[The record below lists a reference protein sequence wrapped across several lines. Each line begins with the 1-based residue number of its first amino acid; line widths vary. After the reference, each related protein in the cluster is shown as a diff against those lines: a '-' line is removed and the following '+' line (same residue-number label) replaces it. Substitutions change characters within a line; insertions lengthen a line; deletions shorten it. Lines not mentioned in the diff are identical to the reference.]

1 MEYVSWIKKSKWG
14 LRTDLLLIAVAL
26 TPCSA
31 FAGGFEDYVGQF
43 ECENGPSFNLTETTY
58 ATAGYENETLS
69 KKLPVEGGFIVTL
82 TDGYRFGLW
91 KKSADL
97 YEWSSG
103 ESGDTFLCLKNV
115 GG

>member
-1 MEYVSWIKKSKWG
+1 MKHVSWIKKSKRA
-14 LRTDLLLIAVAL
+14 LQKDVLLLSVAL

-31 FAGGFEDYVGQF
+31 YAGGFEDFVGQF

-58 ATAGYENETLS
+58 TLAGDENETFS

-103 ESGDTFLCLKNV
+103 ESGDTFLCLKKV

>member
-31 FAGGFEDYVGQF
+31 FAGGFEDYVGKF

-58 ATAGYENETLS
+58 ARAGDENERLII
-69 KKLPVEGGFIVTL
+69 KLPVEGGFIVTL

-97 YEWSSG
+97 YEWTSG
-103 ESGDTFLCLKNV
+103 ETGDTFLCLRKV